1 MVDFRSAYDG
11 KRVPVYAEVSDKQIT
26 KQSFKNQADI
36 NKIVAKFV
44 KQGQTP
50 PLPSDLT
57 FGFAPPYTFHEAVEL
72 VRNADSY
79 FMELP
84 AQARNRFQNDPGAF
98 LAFIDDPAN
107 RDDLYAMG
115 ILEKAVEAPG
125 EPEPGPTPVVPEPE
139 NPA

>member
-1 MVDFRSAYDG
+1 MEFRSAYDG

-50 PLPSDLT
+50 PLPNDLT

-84 AQARNRFQNDPGAF
+84 AEARSRFQNDPGAF

-107 RDDLYAMG
+107 RDDLYEMG
-115 ILEKAVEAPG
+115 ILEKAVEAPA
-125 EPEPGPTPVVPEPE
+125 EPLTEEPPAEP
-139 NPA
+139 AA